1 MSGPRIIDTD
11 THVIEAPDLWTAR
24 LPESWGDRRLHIEWD
39 PGRNMEMWCIGDR
52 RVKPAW
58 SGAAYGRRTDG
69 FEDPPATRDHAHPAT
84 WDVTERVKLMDRWGI
99 ELAVLYPNVAGFTFD
114 PFVDYPD
121 PEVSAAHV
129 SAYNDW
135 LLEWVRFAPG
145 RFIPMM
151 AVTYWDMPRA
161 VAEVERLAGA
171 RFGGIVTTG
180 APHQHDLPPLRHQ
193 HWDPLWDACQNAGLT
208 VSFHVANGDISLE
221 MQPDRVALEGDDIK
235 EARVSTALYLEN
247 AKQATDLLLSG
258 VLARFPELRFAI
270 VESGM
275 GWVPFVL
282 ENVDQRF
289 KRNRVYRQHPEFGD
303 LLPSDLFRRQVFVN
317 FWFEELCDFHL
328 ERVGVENLLFETD
341 FPHNTGIYNEHFE
354 DTLQVAFRSQ
364 PDEIRRRILWDN
376 PARLYGH
383 ALAAQGVSVN

>member
-39 PGRNMEMWCIGDR
+39 PGRSMEMWCIGDR

-69 FEDPPATRDHAHPAT
+69 FEDPPATRGHAHPAT
-84 WDVTERVKLMDRWGI
+84 WDIGERVKLMDRWGI
-99 ELAVLYPNVAGFTFD
+99 EMAVLYPNVAGFTFD

-121 PEVSAAHV
+121 PEISAAHV

-135 LLEWVRFAPG
+135 LLEWIRYAPG

-151 AVTYWDMPRA
+151 AVAYWDMPRA
-161 VAEVERLAGA
+161 TAEVERLTGSG
-171 RFGGIVTTG
+171 FGGIVTTG
-180 APHQHDLPPLRHQ
+180 APHQHDLPPLRHP
-193 HWDPLWDACQNAGLT
+193 HWDPLWSACQDAGLT

-221 MQPDRVALEGDDIK
+221 MQPDRLALEGDDIK

-247 AKQATDLLLSG
+247 AKQTTDLLLSG

-289 KRNRVYRQHPEFGD
+289 KRNRVNRQHPEFGD

-317 FWFEELCDFHL
+317 FWFEELRDFHV
-328 ERVGVENLLFETD
+328 ERVGLENLLFETD

-364 PDEIRRRILWDN
+364 PDEVRRTILWDN

-383 ALAAQGVSVN
+383 ALAAQGVNAN